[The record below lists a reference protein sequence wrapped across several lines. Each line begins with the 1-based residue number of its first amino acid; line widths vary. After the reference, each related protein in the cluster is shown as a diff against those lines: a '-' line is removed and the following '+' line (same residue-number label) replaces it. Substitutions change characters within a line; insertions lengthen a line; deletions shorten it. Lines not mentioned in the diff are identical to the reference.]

1 MVPKLT
7 PFEKNSN
14 WIFFLSKCVE
24 LTKLRPKIK
33 YHARG
38 KKVKRCTQI
47 VWHKDKKSCNF
58 KVTIVCFMKAK
69 WTRIN
74 AKIIGFTT
82 WLSYIRNRL
91 GAPLGNW
98 SHLKPALKPYPSLDK
113 LILCLLTGEAFTT
126 KSPVIRKKVIC
137 RIFCCYHFS
146 ENVWAPVLLWLT
158 GNRPQVD
165 ITLWMNSWTQYGQIN
180 CHIWLKTLIHAA
192 KKANIISDI

>member
-1 MVPKLT
+1 MKKIQT
-7 PFEKNSN
+7 AY
-14 WIFFLSKCVE
+14 FFSKCVE
-24 LTKLRPKIK
+24 LTKLRHKIK

-38 KKVKRCTQI
+38 KKSKGVL
-47 VWHKDKKSCNF
+47 KSFDIKTRSHANF
-58 KVTIVCFMKAK
+58 KDTIVCFMKAK

-158 GNRPQVD
+158 GNHPQVD
-165 ITLWMNSWTQYGQIN
+165 ITLRMNSWTQYGQIN

-192 KKANIISDI
+192 EKANIISDI